1 MNSLVSTTV
10 TNPNGKLDVCPQM
23 NIDTID
29 SPFIMNNVAT
39 VGKKYTLSF
48 WIYADVESTVTVAGS
63 TFNVITEWTKYS
75 HVFTA
80 DSDDLIWTFGSNGT
94 YYLYHT
100 QLEIGNKCTDW
111 RPNPEDV
118 DQSISETASEIHT
131 VIFEQK
137 TSIMS
142 DTEKLV
148 MSAVE
153 SKVDMTDYGSFK
165 ESTETALDLMAGEI
179 SMNFEATK
187 TSIDNLSDS
196 TESKFTKIEK
206 HISFSDNGIAI
217 SAGDNSMQLRIDNDI
232 IIFEKNGIPFG
243 QWDGVNFNTGN
254 IRVNVEERAQ
264 FGNYAFVPRSD
275 GSLSFLKV
283 ADNTGFYATLVGVIM
298 NIYGAHPT
306 LSDNTLII
314 DVEEIPATL
323 SGTTLILGG

>member
-23 NIDTID
+23 NIDTIS

-39 VGKKYTLSF
+39 VGQKYTLSF

-63 TFNVITEWTKYS
+63 TFNVTTEWTKQS

-80 DSDDLIWTFGSNGT
+80 DSDDLIWIFGSNGT
-94 YYLYHT
+94 YYLYHA

-179 SMNFEATK
+179 SMNFETTK